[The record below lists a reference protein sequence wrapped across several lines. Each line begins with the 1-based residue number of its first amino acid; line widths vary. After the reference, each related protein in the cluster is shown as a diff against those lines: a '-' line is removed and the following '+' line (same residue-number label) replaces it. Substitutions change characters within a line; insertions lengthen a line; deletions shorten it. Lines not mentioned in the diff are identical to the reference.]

1 MTADNISESLAS
13 ILENLSMAEPGDQTE
28 ENLIVLRD
36 LLVDFASLGC
46 NVTQEEVSI
55 RISKGKELNIYSMYL
70 TVICTSYRMLKL
82 P

>member
-13 ILENLSMAEPGDQTE
+13 ILEILSMAEAGDQTE

-46 NVTQEEVSI
+46 NVTQEVSV
-55 RISKGKELNIYSMYL
+55 RISKGKELNI
-70 TVICTSYRMLKL
+70 VCT
-82 P
+82 